1 MIKEPIIR
9 NIFPVPIYVSQMER
23 KFSKKE
29 NVYFFESKKDLLR
42 NYGNKST
49 KNRDV
54 LNTRDLKNL
63 KIILEDH
70 LKKYFRDVLRSQ
82 NTSKPYITQSWIN
95 YTDKG
100 EFHHEHTHP
109 NSYLSGVLYLNTT
122 DKDRITFHKTENE
135 QIQLAVEE
143 YNTFNSIMWHIPVK
157 QGMII
162 IFPSSLKHSVE
173 RVMEKDTRISLSFNS
188 FVTGS
193 IGDKVNLTELKL

>member
-1 MIKEPIIR
+1 MVKELMIR
-9 NIFPVPIYVSQMER
+9 NIFPVPIYISQMER

-29 NVYFFESKKDLLR
+29 NVYFFEGKKDLLI
-42 NYGNKST
+42 NYGNKNT

-54 LNTRDLKNL
+54 LNTKDLKDL

-70 LKKYFRDVLRSQ
+70 LKKYFRDILRAK
-82 NTSKPYITQSWIN
+82 NTSKLYITQSWIN

-100 EFHHEHTHP
+100 EFHHEHTHS

-122 DKDRITFHKTENE
+122 DKDRITFHKTEYE

-143 YNTFNSIMWHIPVK
+143 YNTFNSPTWHIPVK

-173 RVMEKDTRISLSFNS
+173 KVMEKDTRISLSFNS
-188 FVTGS
+188 FVTGN
-193 IGDKVNLTELKL
+193 IGDKANLTEIKL